1 MTPREAAKILNLSYE
16 AVLYHIKITGLLKA
30 KKNGNSRWQVDP
42 DSVAAWQPQEPVPGK
57 RGPYPGA
64 GRIANP
70 DTLPPAE
77 QGKRHIY
84 LGPDI
89 SLEEIKRIRSALPQ
103 AGLRARI
110 LLRLA
115 ELAET
120 DDDKASFKR
129 ALTDLGVEL

>member
-30 KKNGNSRWQVDP
+30 QKNGSDRWQVDP

-64 GRIANP
+64 GREANP
-70 DTLPPAE
+70 NTLPPNE

-84 LGPDI
+84 LGPNI
-89 SLEEIKRIRSALPQ
+89 SLEEIKRIRQAMPV

-115 ELAET
+115 ELAEN
-120 DDDKASFKR
+120 DKESFKR
-129 ALTDLGVEL
+129 ALSDLGVE

>member
-1 MTPREAAKILNLSYE
+1 MTPRETAEKLNLSYD
-16 AVLYHIKITGLLKA
+16 AVLYHIKTTRLLKA
-30 KKNGNSRWQVDP
+30 TKNGNGRWQVDP
-42 DSVAAWQPQEPVPGK
+42 DSVAAWQPQQPVPGK

-64 GRIANP
+64 GRKSNP
-70 DTLPPAE
+70 DTLPPNE

-89 SLEEIKRIRSALPQ
+89 SLEDMKRIRRALPK

-115 ELAET
+115 ELAEN
-120 DDDKASFKR
+120 DPESFKR
-129 ALTDLGVEL
+129 ALADLGVGL